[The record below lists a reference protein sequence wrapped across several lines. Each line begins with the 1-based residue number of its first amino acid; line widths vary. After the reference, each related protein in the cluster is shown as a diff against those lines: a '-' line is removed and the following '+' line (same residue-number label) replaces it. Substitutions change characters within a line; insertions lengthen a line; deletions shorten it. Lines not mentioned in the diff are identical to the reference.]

1 MSVQYKVQFKELCA
15 LTHASHQAFGVRG
28 PAERVTCGTESIS
41 ESHRAGHPILTCRG
55 WGEKQGG
62 GSEGIQQY
70 SEYSAAA

>member
-15 LTHASHQAFGVRG
+15 LTHESHQAFGV
-28 PAERVTCGTESIS
+28 CGTESIS

-70 SEYSAAA
+70 SGFSAAA